1 MRDVVQVLE
10 AEFTRYKAL
19 GDAALAQLNDEEVS
33 RRPPGGGNSVA
44 IIVWHVGGNLE
55 SRFTDFLTSD
65 GEKPWRDRDQEFEAR
80 EATAT
85 EVVAKWERGWRA
97 VTDAVASL
105 NDARLSD
112 RVTIRGQGLSVLEAL
127 ARSLAHTANHVGQ
140 IVFLGKMWRGEA
152 WNCLSIPLGASRAY
166 NANPGSEKP
175 TDHAAA
181 VRASTPAGGGQENA
195 GRASPEQGLAP

>member
-19 GDAALAQLNDEEVS
+19 GDAALAQLNDDEVS

-65 GEKPWRDRDQEFEAR
+65 GEKPWRDRDQEFDTR
-80 EATAT
+80 TATAA

-97 VTDAVASL
+97 VADAVASL
-105 NDARLSD
+105 DDALLTN

-140 IVFLGKMWRGEA
+140 IIFLGKMWRGEA

-166 NANPGSEKP
+166 NANPGSERPKE
-175 TDHAAA
+175 HATA
-181 VRASTPAGGGQENA
+181 VRSRTAS
-195 GRASPEQGLAP
+195 RS